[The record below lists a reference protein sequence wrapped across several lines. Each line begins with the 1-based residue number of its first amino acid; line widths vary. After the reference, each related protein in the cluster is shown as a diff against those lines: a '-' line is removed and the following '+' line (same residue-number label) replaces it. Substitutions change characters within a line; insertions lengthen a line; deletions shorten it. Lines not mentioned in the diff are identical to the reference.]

1 MSIYNKF
8 NGRLTFETEDEA
20 NEQFK
25 KLLNDNSG
33 VFWLPEEYLPSNQIF
48 VEGSKIRIESKGF
61 RGGETYYDNSIFD

>member
-1 MSIYNKF
+1 MSIYHKF
-8 NGRLTFETEDEA
+8 KGSLTFETEDEA

-48 VEGSKIRIESKGF
+48 VEGCKIRIESEGF
-61 RGGETYYDNSIFD
+61 CGGETYYDNSIFD